1 MIKSSN
7 LHLSQSSWFHAAR
20 IRHLF
25 VDHTVWGF
33 HLLQLCS
40 HVRFGVLHMYPLSVQ
55 SVMIMMADSMQMRML
70 GRLTVSSCM
79 LVDGCR
85 VRFLMC
91 RPYCTSDRRKF
102 GRRMIV
108 IGMLLTFF
116 AFCIF
121 QLHARLPWTY
131 NWFFSLMSA
140 NCLSLRFPA
149 APITDG
155 RFPPVRTVFTAGLF
169 NAYMQ
174 GVSSAG
180 LCNILII

>member
-1 MIKSSN
+1 MLFTSEWLIDLRWELTYSADWSSQQKEKKMYMTAFSSQTRIWGRMMVSFCMI
-7 LHLSQSSWFHAAR
+7 
-20 IRHLF
+20 I
-25 VDHTVWGF
+25 G
-33 HLLQLCS
+33 
-40 HVRFGVLHMYPLSVQ
+40 
-55 SVMIMMADSMQMRML
+55 
-70 GRLTVSSCM
+70 
-79 LVDGCR
+79 GCR
-85 VRFLMC
+85 VRFLMS

-102 GRRMIV
+102 GLRMIV

-121 QLHARLPWTY
+121 QLHACLPWTY

-149 APITDG
+149 DPITDG
-155 RFPPVRTVFTAGLF
+155 WFPPVRTVFTAGLC

-180 LCNILII
+180 LCNILINIITNNPSGCMLHGTSVAC